1 MQNLGCTNVSTIAGR
16 LTAHRWIVLVLIPA
30 LWIAGFLFSTLS
42 NEQRQR
48 SQRGFSLV
56 FQVMFVH
63 LSFHRTHAFVQFL
76 CMCVFHC
83 TYPFFPFLLWLST
96 ATVVVWYSGGTELP
110 TVGQTAHSSTGVDI
124 YIYIINGI
132 VIFKIV
138 RFGVR
143 SFQQDTA
150 TAADFVCAF
159 AFPEA

>member
-83 TYPFFPFLLWLST
+83 TYPFFLSCCGCQQQQLWYG
-96 ATVVVWYSGGTELP
+96 TVAVQSFRRSVRRPIPQLGL
-110 TVGQTAHSSTGVDI
+110 I
-124 YIYIINGI
+124 YIYISLFRCIQVSSFYVWVPNMIPGHSCPMEP
-132 VIFKIV
+132 
-138 RFGVR
+138 RCFGC
-143 SFQQDTA
+143 QT
-150 TAADFVCAF
+150 
-159 AFPEA
+159 

>member
-1 MQNLGCTNVSTIAGR
+1 M
-16 LTAHRWIVLVLIPA
+16 TAHRWIALVLIPA

-83 TYPFFPFLLWLST
+83 TYPFFLSCCGCQQQQLWYG
-96 ATVVVWYSGGTELP
+96 TVAVQSFRRSVRRPIPQLGL
-110 TVGQTAHSSTGVDI
+110 I